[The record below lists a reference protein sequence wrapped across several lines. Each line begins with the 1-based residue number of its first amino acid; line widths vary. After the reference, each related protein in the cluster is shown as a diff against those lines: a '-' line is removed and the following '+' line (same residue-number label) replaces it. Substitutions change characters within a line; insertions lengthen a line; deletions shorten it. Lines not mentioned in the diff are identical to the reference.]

1 MRHPGRPSS
10 ITLEQ
15 VDAMTTRILKCVDI
29 DAGLDVKLGECPREE
44 LCSP

>member
-10 ITLEQ
+10 LTLEQ
-15 VDAMTTRILKCVDI
+15 ADATTPRILKCVDI
-29 DAGLDVKLGECPREE
+29 DAAFDVELGECPREE

>member
-1 MRHPGRPSS
+1 VRHPGQPSS

-15 VDAMTTRILKCVDI
+15 ADATTTRILKCVDI
-29 DAGLDVKLGECPREE
+29 DAAFDVELGECPREE